1 MPSSNHPAAAIAAP
15 LPASPPATSRRHWLK
30 SLGGAS
36 VAGVLGSQLV
46 ACGGGSGSSGGFLP
60 FASAAPPPA
69 PPGDTPTLPAKA
81 LFPGVADRVYL
92 NGAADHPW
100 NQYAT
105 DALSSYAQSKLSL
118 ASGSATATA
127 KFAALIN
134 ADADEIA
141 YVPSTSMGE
150 YLVTR
155 ALGLPESGGRV
166 VTDALH
172 FVGSFYMYEQY
183 RLRGLDVLTV
193 PMDANHRIALADL
206 DKAISPGTK
215 LVAISHVS
223 LYNGFTHDLKA
234 VCDLAHSRGA
244 LVYVDLIQ
252 SAGAVQ
258 VDVKAA
264 GVDFA
269 GCGTY
274 KWLMGDFGFAFLY
287 VRKSLLPK
295 LQRPWYGY
303 RQTRNF
309 AAPILHVYPLDPPG
323 SVPYESVQIDS
334 VSGYFSG
341 SFPASSIEA
350 ACAASIDWIQSV
362 GVDKIQAWRKPMTD
376 ALQTGLRAK
385 GFQVVT
391 PPDSSSPIVTFAYA
405 NAAQL
410 ASRLAPDKIEIT
422 LRANHARISPSVY
435 NDMNDIARFLAAI
448 GTP

>member
-1 MPSSNHPAAAIAAP
+1 MMGSDHPDHP
-15 LPASPPATSRRHWLK
+15 MTASSRRGWLK
-30 SLGGAS
+30 AVGGMS
-36 VAGVLGSQLV
+36 VAGVLSAPLAGCS
-46 ACGGGSGSSGGFLP
+46 GGSGSGMFLP
-60 FASAAPPPA
+60 VAAAAPQ
-69 PPGDTPTLPAKA
+69 PGPDAAAATLPAKA

-92 NGAADHPW
+92 NSAADHPW
-100 NQYAT
+100 NQQAA
-105 DALSSYAQSKLSL
+105 DALKAYAQSKLTL
-118 ASGSATATA
+118 AAGGVAATAR
-127 KFAALIN
+127 FAALIH

-155 ALGLPESGGRV
+155 ALGLPEAGARV

-183 RLRGLDVLTV
+183 RRQGLDVVTV
-193 PMDANHRIALADL
+193 PMDDEYRIPLRALDQ
-206 DKAISPGTK
+206 AIAPGTR
-215 LVAISHVS
+215 LVALSHVS

-252 SAGAVQ
+252 SAGAMP
-258 VDVKAA
+258 VDVKAT

-287 VRKSLLPK
+287 VRKDLLPR

-334 VSGYFSG
+334 VAGYFSG
-341 SFPASSIEA
+341 SFPASAVEA
-350 ACAASIDWIQSV
+350 ACAASIEWIQGV
-362 GVDKIQAWRKPMTD
+362 GVDRIQAYRKPMTD
-376 ALQTGLRAK
+376 ALQDGLRRK

-391 PPDSSSPIVTFAYA
+391 PPDSNAPIVTFAYA
-405 NAAQL
+405 DAARL
-410 ASRLAPDKIEIT
+410 ASRLKPAKIEIT
-422 LRANHARISPSVY
+422 LRANHARISPSVF
-435 NDMNDIARFLAAI
+435 NDMDDIEKFLAAI